1 MLTCAPDPWPERSF
15 AFTKRKAQMAQQI
28 EKLAHFVAETTL
40 EQVPKEVQ
48 RHAKLVVLDTIGV
61 ILAGASR
68 PEVRGLR
75 ERMNAT
81 AGIGATIF
89 APGWPT
95 SDPRA
100 AALLNGIAGRSLEL
114 GEGNRYVSYQGAMQI
129 LPGVLSVGEWVRS
142 TGRDMLAALIL
153 GYDAGAQLGAA
164 MTTRPLA
171 HQNGQAALLGAAA
184 AGSRLRALNA
194 ADTSRAIRIAAT
206 LILTPSYNNAVAG
219 ATALNVAGG
228 MSGFVLGIAPDLA
241 LAGFT
246 AQDDAIEE
254 ALSGLVGDGFE
265 PASLLDQLGSRWE
278 ITRNWFRLRACC
290 NPIYPA
296 LDALEEAIAAL
307 DAKAEDV
314 ECIDIATFRF
324 ATVMCNPDP
333 PNYFASKYSLPHVA
347 ACLVVRGSAGYESV
361 DDSALDDPAIA
372 ALRHRVH
379 IREDP
384 AMSSAVPALK
394 PARVTLTLK
403 DGQQMTR
410 TCDSPRGD
418 CLNPYEEFGDS
429 PEIPPARRV
438 CVDATRPRR
447 SRTCCR
453 RIRALDE
460 RNRADR
466 PAASPQS
473 AQLEPCPLHQPLS
486 KLDLLNERGSRVA
499 SGRPALS
506 RPQPAPRTLG

>member
-1 MLTCAPDPWPERSF
+1 M
-15 AFTKRKAQMAQQI
+15 QMARQI
-28 EKLAHFVAETTL
+28 EKLARFVAETTL
-40 EQVPKEVQ
+40 EQVPEKVQ

-61 ILAGASR
+61 ILAGANR

-75 ERMNAT
+75 GRLSAT
-81 AGIGATIF
+81 AGTGATVL

-95 SDPRA
+95 NDPRN

-129 LPGVLSVGEWVRS
+129 LPGVLSVGEWERR

-153 GYDAGAQLGAA
+153 GYDAGARLGAA

-184 AGSRLRALNA
+184 AGSRLRGLSAT
-194 ADTSRAIRIAAT
+194 DVSRAIRIAAT
-206 LILTPSYNNAVAG
+206 LVLTPSYNNAVAG

-228 MSGFVLGIAPDLA
+228 MSGFVLGLAPDLA

-254 ALSGLVGDGFE
+254 ALSSLVGDGFE
-265 PASLLDQLGSRWE
+265 PAGLLDQLGARWE

-290 NPIYPA
+290 NPIYAA
-296 LDALEEAIAAL
+296 LDALEDAIAAL
-307 DAKAEDV
+307 GAKAQDIER
-314 ECIDIATFRF
+314 IDIATFRF

-347 ACLVVRGSAGYESV
+347 ACLAVRGSAGYDSV
-361 DDSALDDPAIA
+361 DDSALHDPAIT

-379 IREDP
+379 ISEDP
-384 AMSSAVPALK
+384 VMNRMLPTLR

-403 DGQQMTR
+403 DGRQVTR
-410 TCDSPRGD
+410 ACDSPRGD
-418 CLNPYEEFGDS
+418 CLNPYDES
-429 PEIPPARRV
+429 EIRLKFRQLAGLALTPQGVGEVEGA
-438 CVDATRPRR
+438 VDRFEHLTSATEL
-447 SRTCCR
+447 T
-453 RIRALDE
+453 
-460 RNRADR
+460 
-466 PAASPQS
+466 
-473 AQLEPCPLHQPLS
+473 
-486 KLDLLNERGSRVA
+486 DLLRRH
-499 SGRPALS
+499 GRPDWNCV
-506 RPQPAPRTLG
+506 PAVGS